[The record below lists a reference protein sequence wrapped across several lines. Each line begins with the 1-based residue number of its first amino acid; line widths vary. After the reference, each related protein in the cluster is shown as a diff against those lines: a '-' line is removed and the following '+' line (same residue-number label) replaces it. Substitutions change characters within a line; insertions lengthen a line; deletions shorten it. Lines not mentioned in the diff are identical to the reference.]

1 MRYYPVFLDLADR
14 FVVVAGGT
22 SAADAKCR
30 LLGKS
35 AADVRRIAVEDDVF
49 HMSQLEGA
57 ALVYIATENEV
68 LNASIAKAARGLGIP
83 VNVVDKTEDCDFIT
97 PALVERAPLTIAIS
111 SDAQAPALSRHV
123 KARLDMLLPQSLG
136 QLGRL
141 AEGFRDT
148 VKRVFKTPDA
158 RRRFYDRL
166 FDGPLHD
173 VPQAADVIR
182 LINENKGQEEGCV
195 AIVGA
200 GPGDPGLLT
209 LKAHRAL
216 QQADVIVHD
225 KLVSDAVLDFA
236 RRDAKFIYVG
246 KSKGHHS
253 VPQDGINDLLVELA
267 SQGKYV
273 VRLKGGDP
281 FIFGRGGEEVDRLKA
296 HGIAVDVVPGI
307 TAAAGCAA
315 QSHIP
320 LTHRDHA
327 SAVTFVAGQR
337 KGLEEQN
344 WAGLAGAGR
353 TLVVYMG
360 LSNAAAIS
368 EKLILDGVAADFPV
382 AIIENGSR
390 PEARRVNTTIGALPQ
405 AIRDYA
411 INSPSLLI
419 IGDVAA
425 LNEDM
430 LTKFEPLPLAQAI

>member
-14 FVVVAGGT
+14 FVVVAGDT
-22 SAADAKCR
+22 AAAHAKCR

-35 AADVRRIAVEDDVF
+35 EAQVRRICVANDF
-49 HMSQLEGA
+49 FNAAALEGA
-57 ALVYIATENEV
+57 ALVYIATENER
-68 LNASIAKAARGLGIP
+68 LNTAIAKTARGLAIP

-97 PALVERAPLTIAIS
+97 PALVERAPLTIAVS

-123 KARLDMLLPQSLG
+123 KARLDALLPQSLG

-141 AEGFRDT
+141 AESFRDA
-148 VKRVFKTPDA
+148 VKQVFETPDA

-166 FDGPLHD
+166 FDGPLED

-182 LINENKGQEEGCV
+182 LINESEDEVEGRV

-200 GPGDPGLLT
+200 GPGDPDLLT

-225 KLVSDAVLDFA
+225 KLVSDAILDFA
-236 RRDAKFIYVG
+236 RRDAEFIYVG

-281 FIFGRGGEEVDRLKA
+281 FIFGRGGEEVDRLNA

-344 WAGLAGAGR
+344 WSGLAGEGR
-353 TLVVYMG
+353 TLVIYMG

-368 EKLILDGVAADFPV
+368 EKLILDGIAEGFPV

-390 PEARRVNTTIGALPQ
+390 PEARRVNTTVGALAQ
-405 AIRDYA
+405 AIQDHGVD
-411 INSPSLLI
+411 SPSLLI
-419 IGDVAA
+419 IGGVAA
-425 LNEDM
+425 LNQDI
-430 LTKFEPLPLAQAI
+430 LTQFEPLPMAQAI